1 MDPSDSDFFGSDSD
15 VGFPRGDDLDF
26 LDDDSE
32 ADEDRPQDKR
42 TAELS
47 REDIMQLQFTDEE
60 AVYRFYKTYAMIH
73 GFAVRLDEVRRDS
86 DGSVIMRQ
94 IVCNR
99 AGSRKEVVKKD
110 ERIRD
115 HRPLTRSCCPARIRA
130 RLDTKIQQW
139 KVVSFYE
146 EHPHELVAPLDVT
159 MMPEYRTFSVSDK
172 AQAKN
177 LHDIGIRT
185 CHILGYLAA
194 QKGGY
199 ANLPFNQKDM
209 YNLITQYRKEKVK
222 GGDANAAIS
231 YLRGKAG
238 NDSYFFGKYTLSNE
252 NRLENLFWADGTSR
266 IDYECF
272 GDVLTFDS
280 TYNRNVYNKPLVIFF
295 GSNHHGQIVI
305 FGCGLLVNEDIGS
318 YKWLLETFLEAMGS
332 KHPTAVV
339 TDGDLSMREAIKQ
352 VFPSATHRLCAWH
365 LHRNACEKVKN
376 NGFLMDFK
384 QLIYANVSVEEFEVR
399 WEDMVDRYNLSS
411 NSWVVQTY
419 EMRNLWALAYLRDQ
433 FFGRIRTTSQCE
445 GINSLIKA
453 YVRKKDTLL
462 EFINNMETV
471 VSHYRNNERVAEFN
485 SKYTAPVLVTSLPTL
500 EDFAAKTFTRNM
512 FREVRKKIED
522 ACAMNTEL
530 VIQDGGKLYFK
541 CNIFGVPEIHHVVE
555 FDRVRGI
562 LRCKCLWFENRGIPC
577 MHIFACLKHQHV
589 EVIPESLVC
598 KRWTKNAKSDFM
610 KSNVDDPSDSDKVL
624 KCRLGVL
631 GAECSRLM
639 DLACKNSSD
648 FVEVM
653 NSVVDTITKLQNV
666 TGHYNKSCP
675 NAPGRIPKEPVDDY
689 TETNISSI
697 LPKHKR
703 HDSVKNQHKM
713 EKDRNIGG
721 GTAPTSAAKSAFID
735 QVKTSSLGPNIPVCA
750 STSNEESGMSSILAG
765 SFVVAPETGM
775 AA

>member
-1 MDPSDSDFFGSDSD
+1 M
-15 VGFPRGDDLDF
+15 
-26 LDDDSE
+26 
-32 ADEDRPQDKR
+32 
-42 TAELS
+42 
-47 REDIMQLQFTDEE
+47 M
-60 AVYRFYKTYAMIH
+60 H

-86 DGSVIMRQ
+86 DGSVIIRQ

-99 AGSRKEVVKKD
+99 AGSRKEEVEKD

-115 HRPLTRSCCPARIRA
+115 HRPLTRSCCRARIRA
-130 RLDTKIQQW
+130 RLDTKIQKW
-139 KVVSFYE
+139 KVVSLYE
-146 EHPHELVAPLDVT
+146 EHSHELVDPLDVS
-159 MMPEYRTFSVSDK
+159 MMPEFRTFSVSDK
-172 AQAKN
+172 DQGKN

-199 ANLPFNQKDM
+199 ANLSFNQKDM
-209 YNLITQYRKEKVK
+209 YNLITQHRKEKVK

-231 YLRGKAG
+231 YLRGKVG

-252 NRLENLFWADGTSR
+252 NRLENLFWANGTSR

-280 TYNRNVYNKPLVIFF
+280 TYNRNIYNKPLVIFS
-295 GSNHHGQIVI
+295 GSNHHGQTVI

-352 VFPSATHRLCAWH
+352 VFPYATHRLCAWH

-376 NGFLMDFK
+376 SGFLNDFK
-384 QLIYANVSVEEFEVR
+384 KLIYANVSVVEFQVM
-399 WEDMVDRYNLSS
+399 WEDMV
-411 NSWVVQTY
+411 
-419 EMRNLWALAYLRDQ
+419 A
-433 FFGRIRTTSQCE
+433 RTTSQCE

-453 YVRKKDTLL
+453 YVRKKDTL

-485 SKYTAPVLVTSLPTL
+485 SKYTDPVLVTSLPTL

-512 FREVRKKIED
+512 FREVRKEIEG

-530 VIQDGGKLYFK
+530 VIHDSGKLYFK
-541 CNIFGVPEIHHVVE
+541 CNIFGVPEIDHVVE
-555 FDRVRGI
+555 FDRVREM
-562 LRCKCLWFENRGIPC
+562 LRCECLWFENRGIPC
-577 MHIFACLKHQHV
+577 MHIFVCLKHQHV
-589 EVIPESLVC
+589 EVIPECLVC
-598 KRWTKNAKSDFM
+598 KRWTKIAKSDFM
-610 KSNVDDPSDSDKVL
+610 KTNVDDPSDSDKVL

-639 DLACKNSSD
+639 DVACKNSSD
-648 FVEVM
+648 FVEAM
-653 NSVVDTITKLQNV
+653 NVVVNTIRKLQKRGENSRNGNLDDDYIVDPLVVKSKGALKKNSKFKQQRRCSNCGV

-675 NAPGRIPKEPVDDY
+675 NLPGRIPKEPVDDD
-689 TETNISSI
+689 TEKNISSHLDI
-697 LPKHKR
+697 FTKRKR
-703 HDSVKNQHKM
+703 HDSLKNQQKM

-721 GTAPTSAAKSAFID
+721 GIAPTY
-735 QVKTSSLGPNIPVCA
+735 GR
-750 STSNEESGMSSILAG
+750 
-765 SFVVAPETGM
+765 
-775 AA
+775 

>member
-1 MDPSDSDFFGSDSD
+1 MVIFTESEQNAQSVLEYLALLTDFLFVVVNHHDECFFLLLLIVVNFVKICTAYVTDSRLHASRVYLHDPTAFLASVDPTLVTWLEGSVRYQTSGITRGLTILYNKQKRCCYAEDEILKTVYLRFWEMDPLDSDFFGSDSD
-15 VGFPRGDDLDF
+15 VGFLRGDDLDF

-42 TAELS
+42 IAELS
-47 REDIMQLQFTDEE
+47 QEDIMQLQFTDEE
-60 AVYRFYKTYAMIH
+60 AVYRFYKTYAMMH
-73 GFAVRLDEVRRDS
+73 GFAVRLDEVRRDN
-86 DGSVIMRQ
+86 DGS
-94 IVCNR
+94 
-99 AGSRKEVVKKD
+99 
-110 ERIRD
+110 
-115 HRPLTRSCCPARIRA
+115 
-130 RLDTKIQQW
+130 
-139 KVVSFYE
+139 VVSFYE
-146 EHPHELVAPLDVT
+146 KYSHELVAPLDVS

-172 AQAKN
+172 AQANN

-231 YLRGKAG
+231 YLRGKVG

-252 NRLENLFWADGTSR
+252 NRLENLFWADGTNS

-280 TYNRNVYNKPLVIFF
+280 TYNRNVYNKPLVIFS
-295 GSNHHGQIVI
+295 GSNHHGQTVV

-352 VFPSATHRLCAWH
+352 VFPSVTHRLCAWH

-376 NGFLMDFK
+376 SGFLMDFK

-399 WEDMVDRYNLSS
+399 WEDMVARYNLSS

-419 EMRNLWALAYLRDQ
+419 EMRNLWALAYLKDQ
-433 FFGRIRTTSQCE
+433 FFGQIRTTSQCE

-512 FREVRKKIED
+512 FWEVRKEIEGT
-522 ACAMNTEL
+522 CAMNTEL

-562 LRCKCLWFENRGIPC
+562 LRCECLWFENRGIPC

-648 FVEVM
+648 FVEAM
-653 NSVVDTITKLQNV
+653 NSVVDTITKLQ
-666 TGHYNKSCP
+666 K
-675 NAPGRIPKEPVDDY
+675 
-689 TETNISSI
+689 
-697 LPKHKR
+697 
-703 HDSVKNQHKM
+703 
-713 EKDRNIGG
+713 
-721 GTAPTSAAKSAFID
+721 
-735 QVKTSSLGPNIPVCA
+735 
-750 STSNEESGMSSILAG
+750 
-765 SFVVAPETGM
+765 
-775 AA
+775 